1 MLSSSS
7 IDASVFSPLREKR
20 LAPDHEHVRMIA
32 EIAEALDEAIG
43 DAYDAGL
50 DVVVQVHLLP
60 ALGRHNPRPSI
71 AIHLTRPS

>member
-1 MLSSSS
+1 
-7 IDASVFSPLREKR
+7 
-20 LAPDHEHVRMIA
+20 MIA

>member
-7 IDASVFSPLREKR
+7 INDTFSLSPLRE
-20 LAPDHEHVRMIA
+20 AMAADHEHVRMIA